1 MCNICLKNPCDY
13 RCPNYSPT
21 HTRIYCCECG
31 EEILIGDQYIE
42 NDNGEYKHFD
52 CVCGICDLL
61 NWLGYEIKNMEEM
74 E

>member
-21 HTRIYCCECG
+21 HTSIYCCECG

-74 E
+74 

>member
-1 MCNICLKNPCDY
+1 MCNICLKNPCDH

-74 E
+74 

>member
-74 E
+74 

>member
-21 HTRIYCCECG
+21 HIRIYCCECG

-52 CVCGICDLL
+52 CVCRICDLL

>member
-52 CVCGICDLL
+52 CVCRICDLL